1 MFVNILLTSLS
12 ESVIGKTS
20 RGETFGLG
28 RIEHVGER
36 DKRIYLDGTR
46 RRRSYMSSVHLSQF
60 MN

>member
-12 ESVIGKTS
+12 ERVIGKMS

-28 RIEHVGER
+28 RTEHVGER

-46 RRRSYMSSVHLSQF
+46 RRSYISRVHLSQF